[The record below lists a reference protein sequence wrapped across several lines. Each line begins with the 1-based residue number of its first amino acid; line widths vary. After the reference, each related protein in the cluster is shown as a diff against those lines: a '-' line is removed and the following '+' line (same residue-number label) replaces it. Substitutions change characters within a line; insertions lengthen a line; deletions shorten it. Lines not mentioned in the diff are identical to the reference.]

1 MRIDR
6 FPATIAWMS
15 SEVPEIVERAWAMV
29 ARFGTAAQR
38 LLSRPDAPFAAGLLL
53 ALLAIVEVSLRA
65 EDVGSAMFANLL
77 ATLPITQVRQRL
89 PWAAA
94 AIVIGVVIGLSGDTA
109 LLTLAAAVALVAVA
123 YLVAARYGRSWSAV
137 FALPFLVNVIAPFS
151 EIYSRLGSILL
162 LVVVLGALALG
173 DARRQRG
180 EAVAQRDEAQR
191 DQALLEERARIARDL
206 HDVVAHHVSMIAVQA
221 ETARLTTPDL
231 TEEGKERF
239 KAIGDTARDSL
250 SELRRLLGMLRED
263 APGQAER
270 APQPGLDDLEAL
282 VDAARDAGTTV
293 RLTMSGSPD
302 PLPPG
307 VDLTAYRIAQEALT
321 NARRHAPGAEVDI
334 ELRYENG
341 TLHLEVRDNGP
352 GATDGSD
359 GHGIV
364 GMRER
369 AEMIGGTLQAGP
381 RDCGGFSVLADL
393 PIEEPA

>member
-151 EIYSRLGSILL
+151 EIYSRLRQHPPP
-162 LVVVLGALALG
+162 
-173 DARRQRG
+173 RRR
-180 EAVAQRDEAQR
+180 
-191 DQALLEERARIARDL
+191 
-206 HDVVAHHVSMIAVQA
+206 
-221 ETARLTTPDL
+221 P
-231 TEEGKERF
+231 
-239 KAIGDTARDSL
+239 
-250 SELRRLLGMLRED
+250 RR
-263 APGQAER
+263 
-270 APQPGLDDLEAL
+270 
-282 VDAARDAGTTV
+282 VGTW
-293 RLTMSGSPD
+293 
-302 PLPPG
+302 
-307 VDLTAYRIAQEALT
+307 
-321 NARRHAPGAEVDI
+321 
-334 ELRYENG
+334 
-341 TLHLEVRDNGP
+341 
-352 GATDGSD
+352 
-359 GHGIV
+359 
-364 GMRER
+364 
-369 AEMIGGTLQAGP
+369 
-381 RDCGGFSVLADL
+381 
-393 PIEEPA
+393 

>member
-1 MRIDR
+1 
-6 FPATIAWMS
+6 MS
-15 SEVPEIVERAWAMV
+15 PEVPEIVERAWAMV
-29 ARFGTAAQR
+29 ARIGSAAQR
-38 LLSRPDAPFAAGLLL
+38 FLARPDAPLAAGLLL

-65 EDVGSAMFANLL
+65 EDLGSAMFANLL

-109 LLTLAAAVALVAVA
+109 LLTLAAAVALIAVA
-123 YLVAARYGRSWSAV
+123 FLVAARYGRSWSSV

-180 EAVAQRDEAQR
+180 QAVAERDEAQR

-282 VDAARDAGTTV
+282 VEAAREAGTTV
-293 RLTMSGSPD
+293 RLTMTGSPD

-321 NARRHAPGAEVDI
+321 NARRHAPGADVDI
-334 ELRYENG
+334 ELHYENG
-341 TLHLEVRDNGP
+341 TLRLEVRDNGP
-352 GATDGSD
+352 GATDESD

-381 RDCGGFSVLADL
+381 RDGGGFSVLADL
-393 PIEEPA
+393 PIKEPA